1 MPNKHA
7 AIKDLRKS
15 QKRQAHNNRIK
26 TNIKALTK
34 QLDELAK
41 AGKTDE
47 LKALASKLQQA
58 VAKAAKENVFHKNR
72 ASRKTSKAMKKAFT
86 KAK

>member
-34 QLDELAK
+34 QVEEAAK
-41 AGKTDE
+41 AGKADE

-72 ASRKTSKAMKKAFT
+72 ASRKTSKAMKKAFAKT
-86 KAK
+86 K